1 MLDVTKE
8 KDRRIERVERMDNS
22 LFLYSEAG
30 IHRLEP
36 KNDRTVRISFTVEE
50 NFRQEKKPGVIC
62 REVYGNW
69 NMEEDSS
76 HVSLLLE
83 HVRIVVDKMTGSY
96 CYYDGD
102 GKLMLKERDRDSKVL
117 EAFTTYRLEE
127 NSIRTEKVETP
138 DGVKEVVREAAKV
151 PDGKSYHT
159 RLYLEWGDNEALY
172 GLGQHE
178 EGYGSLRGQTVYV
191 HQANRKIAIPML
203 VSTLGYGILTDTY
216 SPMIFSDT
224 IEGSYLY
231 TEADPEMDYYFMNG
245 GSMDGVVG
253 EYRFLTG
260 KASLLP
266 RWAFGYIQSQERYE
280 TQKEILE
287 VAEKYRKK
295 GIGLDGI
302 VLDWCSWEGDKWG
315 QKTMDA
321 VRFPNPGEMVEKL
334 HDEHVHFMISVW
346 PNMAE
351 NTENYREFQEHKLLL
366 PGTTIYNALLEE
378 GRAIYWKQLREGL
391 LIHGIDAW
399 WCDNSEPITPEWN
412 HVERVEPAVMYV
424 EYCRMAGEHLPAES
438 TNAFALYHAQS
449 IYEGQRTSNEK
460 RVVNLTRSAYTGQQR
475 YGAILWSGDIEA
487 TWETLRKQVAAGLHF
502 CASGL
507 PFWTMDI
514 GAFFVK
520 RGNLWYWKGD
530 YPDTYEDLGYRELF
544 VRWYQWGAFLPVFR
558 GHGTDCRRELWQFE
572 NDGLLFY
579 DALLSVNRLRYELL
593 PYIYSYA
600 GLCWLENQSLM
611 RLLAFVW
618 PEDVIVRNITDQ
630 YLFGNEI
637 MVCPVLQP
645 MYYESGSRSLHGT
658 KLSRRIYLPA
668 GNGWYDYWTDT
679 YYEGGQWLDTDAPID
694 RIPLFIREGSIIPK
708 VGYAQST
715 EETGTKLEITVY
727 SGKDTAFTLYEDAG
741 DGYDYEQGKYSV
753 RRLVWTQEKGQLTV
767 KREEENVRT
776 AYEKYE
782 IGEVRIICP

>member
-600 GLCWLENQSLM
+600 GLCWLENQSMM